1 MMKSNYQTALSFYGK
16 TRIVLVLLGIIP
28 FLLVIYLFVYGKI
41 DITDMISLFSALAL
55 FSILTGFSL
64 MRRSADQLVHLAKE
78 TSMVEAGKKSG
89 PITIKADQELNDIAS
104 HFNSMFTQLN
114 EANREIKNQ
123 SIQLMIYAKDISL
136 AHKRTKQ
143 EEALRNRLSRY
154 VGENL
159 VEKVIHSKNGVL
171 LENERKEITIL
182 FADIRSFTAIAE
194 RLEAEEVVFMLSQF
208 FDIMVGI
215 IFNNNGVLDKFVG
228 DQLMAIFGLIP
239 SKNNNS
245 YNAIHAAIEMQ
256 NATKEL
262 MKVRAKEDKDTF
274 EIGIGINTG
283 SAIVGNL
290 GSENRMDYTAI
301 GNSVNVA
308 AKLQQIAKG
317 GTIIIGEQTYRQS
330 QGNFHIEKKVKLRL
344 KNKTEPVICYEV
356 SG

>member
-1 MMKSNYQTALSFYGK
+1 MKSNYQTALSFSGK
-16 TRIVLVLLGIIP
+16 IRIVLVLLAIIP
-28 FLLVIYLFVYGKI
+28 FLLVIYLFFYGKI
-41 DITDMISLFSALAL
+41 GITDMVGLFSVLAL
-55 FSILTGFSL
+55 FSILAGFSL
-64 MRRSADQLVHLAKE
+64 LRSSADQLVHLAKE
-78 TSMVEAGKKSG
+78 TSMVEAGEKDK
-89 PITIKADQELNDIAS
+89 PITINADQELKDIAS
-104 HFNSMFTQLN
+104 HFNSMFTRLN
-114 EANREIKNQ
+114 EANRDIKNQ

-136 AHKRTKQ
+136 AHKKTKQ
-143 EEALRNRLSRY
+143 EEELRNRLSRY

-159 VEKVIHSKNGVL
+159 VEKIIHSKNGVL

-194 RLEAEEVVFMLSQF
+194 RLEAEKVVSMLNQF

-215 IFNNNGVLDKFVG
+215 IFKHNGVLDKFIG
-228 DQLMAIFGLIP
+228 DQLMAIFGIIP

-256 NATKEL
+256 HATKEL
-262 MKVRAKEDKDTF
+262 MKERAKENKDTF

-301 GNSVNVA
+301 GNSVNIA

-317 GTIIIGEQTYRQS
+317 GTIIIGEQTYSQI
-330 QGNFHIEKKVKLRL
+330 QGNFQKKKKMKLRL
-344 KNKTEPVICYEV
+344 KNKTKPVICYEV

>member
-1 MMKSNYQTALSFYGK
+1 MKSNYKNSLSFCGK

-28 FLLVIYLFVYGKI
+28 FLLVIYLFIHGKI

-64 MRRSADQLVHLAKE
+64 LRSSADQLVNLAKE
-78 TSMVEAGKKSG
+78 TSMVEAGEKSE

-104 HFNSMFTQLN
+104 HFNSVFTKLN
-114 EANREIKNQ
+114 EANRDIKDQ
-123 SIQLMIYAKDISL
+123 SIQLMIYAKDISQSN
-136 AHKRTKQ
+136 KRIK
-143 EEALRNRLSRY
+143 EEEELRNRLSRY

-159 VEKVIHSKNGVL
+159 VEKLINSKNGVF

-182 FADIRSFTAIAE
+182 FVDIRSFTAIAE
-194 RLEAEEVVFMLSQF
+194 RLEAEKVVSMLNQF
-208 FDIMVGI
+208 FDIMVNI
-215 IFNNNGVLDKFVG
+215 IFKNHGILDKFVG
-228 DQLMAIFGLIP
+228 DQLMAVFGLIP

-245 YNAIHAAIEMQ
+245 YDAIHAAIEMQ
-256 NATKEL
+256 NATEEL
-262 MKVRAKEDKDTF
+262 MKVRAKENKDTF

-301 GNSVNVA
+301 GDSVNVA

-317 GTIIIGEQTYRQS
+317 GKIIIGEQTYLQS

-344 KNKTEPVICYEV
+344 KNKIEPVICYEV
-356 SG
+356 SR

>member
-1 MMKSNYQTALSFYGK
+1 
-16 TRIVLVLLGIIP
+16 
-28 FLLVIYLFVYGKI
+28 
-41 DITDMISLFSALAL
+41 
-55 FSILTGFSL
+55 
-64 MRRSADQLVHLAKE
+64 
-78 TSMVEAGKKSG
+78 
-89 PITIKADQELNDIAS
+89 LNDIAS
-104 HFNSMFTQLN
+104 HFNSMFTKLN
-114 EANREIKNQ
+114 EANRDIKNQ

-143 EEALRNRLSRY
+143 EEELRNRLSRY

-194 RLEAEEVVFMLSQF
+194 RLEAEEVVSMLNQF

-215 IFNNNGVLDKFVG
+215 IFKNNGVLDKFVG

-256 NATKEL
+256 HATKEL

-308 AKLQQIAKG
+308 AKLQQIARG
-317 GTIIIGEQTYRQS
+317 GKIIIGEQTYRQS

-356 SG
+356 SR

>member
-1 MMKSNYQTALSFYGK
+1 MKSNYQTALSFSGK
-16 TRIVLVLLGIIP
+16 IRIVLVLLALIP
-28 FLLVIYLFVYGKI
+28 FLLVIYLFFYGKI
-41 DITDMISLFSALAL
+41 DITDMVGLFSVLAL
-55 FSILTGFSL
+55 FSILAGFSL
-64 MRRSADQLVHLAKE
+64 LRSSADQLVHLAKE
-78 TSMVEAGKKSG
+78 TSMVEAGEKNE
-89 PITIKADQELNDIAS
+89 PITINADQELKDIAN
-104 HFNSMFTQLN
+104 HFNSMFTRLN
-114 EANREIKNQ
+114 EANRDIKNQ

-136 AHKRTKQ
+136 AHKKTKQ
-143 EEALRNRLSRY
+143 EEKLRDRLSRY

-159 VEKVIHSKNGVL
+159 LEKMIHSKNGVL

-182 FADIRSFTAIAE
+182 FADIRSFTTIAE
-194 RLEAEEVVFMLSQF
+194 RLEAEKVVSMLNQF

-215 IFNNNGVLDKFVG
+215 IFKHNGVLDKFVG

-239 SKNNNS
+239 SKKNNS

-256 NATKEL
+256 HATKEL
-262 MKVRAKEDKDTF
+262 MKERVKENKDTF

-301 GNSVNVA
+301 GNSVNIA

-317 GTIIIGEQTYRQS
+317 GTIIIGEQTYSQI
-330 QGNFHIEKKVKLRL
+330 QGNFQIEKKMKLRL
-344 KNKTEPVICYEV
+344 KNKTKPIICYEV

>member
-1 MMKSNYQTALSFYGK
+1 MKSNYQTALSFSGK
-16 TRIVLVLLGIIP
+16 TRIVLVLLALIP
-28 FLLVIYLFVYGKI
+28 FLLVIYLFFYGKI
-41 DITDMISLFSALAL
+41 DITDMVCLFSALAL
-55 FSILTGFSL
+55 FSILAGFSL
-64 MRRSADQLVHLAKE
+64 LRSSADQLVHLAKE
-78 TSMVEAGKKSG
+78 TSMVEAGEKNE
-89 PITIKADQELNDIAS
+89 PITIKADQEMKDIAS
-104 HFNSMFTQLN
+104 HFNSMFTRLN
-114 EANREIKNQ
+114 EANRDIKNQ

-136 AHKRTKQ
+136 AHKKTKQ
-143 EEALRNRLSRY
+143 EEELRNRLSRY

-159 VEKVIHSKNGVL
+159 VEKMIHSKNGVL
-171 LENERKEITIL
+171 PENERKEITLL
-182 FADIRSFTAIAE
+182 FADIRSFTTIAE
-194 RLEAEEVVFMLSQF
+194 RLEAEKVVSMLNQF

-215 IFNNNGVLDKFVG
+215 IFKHNGVLDKFVG

-256 NATKEL
+256 HATKEL
-262 MKVRAKEDKDTF
+262 MKERAKENKDTF

-301 GNSVNVA
+301 GNSVNIA

-317 GTIIIGEQTYRQS
+317 GTIIIGEQTYSQI
-330 QGNFHIEKKVKLRL
+330 QGNFQIEKKMKLHL
-344 KNKTEPVICYEV
+344 KNKTKPVICYEV

>member
-1 MMKSNYQTALSFYGK
+1 MKSNYQTALSFSGK
-16 TRIVLVLLGIIP
+16 IRIVLVLLALIP
-28 FLLVIYLFVYGKI
+28 FLLVIYLFFYGKI
-41 DITDMISLFSALAL
+41 DITDMVGLFSVLAL
-55 FSILTGFSL
+55 FSILAGFSL
-64 MRRSADQLVHLAKE
+64 LRSSADQLVHLAKE
-78 TSMVEAGKKSG
+78 TSMVETGKKNE
-89 PITIKADQELNDIAS
+89 PITINADQELKDIAS
-104 HFNSMFTQLN
+104 HFNSMFTRLK
-114 EANREIKNQ
+114 EANRDIKNQ

-136 AHKRTKQ
+136 AHKKTKQ
-143 EEALRNRLSRY
+143 EEELRNRLSRY

-159 VEKVIHSKNGVL
+159 VEKIIHSKNGVL

-194 RLEAEEVVFMLSQF
+194 RLEAEKVVSMLNQY

-215 IFNNNGVLDKFVG
+215 IFKHNGILDKFVG
-228 DQLMAIFGLIP
+228 DQLMAIFGLIH
-239 SKNNNS
+239 SKHNNS

-256 NATKEL
+256 HATKEL
-262 MKVRAKEDKDTF
+262 MKERVKENKDTF

-301 GNSVNVA
+301 GNSVNIA

-317 GTIIIGEQTYRQS
+317 GTIVIGEQTYS
-330 QGNFHIEKKVKLRL
+330 QIKGNFQIEKKMKLRL
-344 KNKTEPVICYEV
+344 KNKTKPVICYEV

>member
-1 MMKSNYQTALSFYGK
+1 
-16 TRIVLVLLGIIP
+16 
-28 FLLVIYLFVYGKI
+28 
-41 DITDMISLFSALAL
+41 
-55 FSILTGFSL
+55 
-64 MRRSADQLVHLAKE
+64 
-78 TSMVEAGKKSG
+78 
-89 PITIKADQELNDIAS
+89 
-104 HFNSMFTQLN
+104 MFTKLN
-114 EANREIKNQ
+114 EANRDIKDQ

-136 AHKRTKQ
+136 AHKRRKQ

-182 FADIRSFTAIAE
+182 FADIRAFTAISE
-194 RLEAEEVVFMLSQF
+194 RLEAEEVVSMLNQF

-215 IFNNNGVLDKFVG
+215 IFKNNGILDKFIG

-239 SKNNNS
+239 SKKNNS
-245 YNAIHAAIEMQ
+245 YNAIHTAIEMQ
-256 NATKEL
+256 NATEEL
-262 MKVRAKEDKDTF
+262 MKKRAKENKDTF
-274 EIGIGINTG
+274 EMGIGINTG

-290 GSENRMDYTAI
+290 DSENRMDYTAI

-317 GTIIIGEQTYRQS
+317 GTIIIGEETYRQS

-356 SG
+356 SR

>member
-1 MMKSNYQTALSFYGK
+1 MQSNYQNSLSFCGK
-16 TRIVLVLLGIIP
+16 TRIILALLGIIP

-64 MRRSADQLVHLAKE
+64 LRSSADQLVHLAKE
-78 TSMVEAGKKSG
+78 TSMVETGDKSE

-104 HFNSMFTQLN
+104 HFNSMFKKLN
-114 EANREIKNQ
+114 EANRDIKDQ

-143 EEALRNRLSRY
+143 EEELRNRLSRY

-182 FADIRSFTAIAE
+182 FADIRSFTAISE
-194 RLEAEEVVFMLSQF
+194 RLKAEEVVSMLNQF
-208 FDIMVGI
+208 FDIMVDI

-228 DQLMAIFGLIP
+228 DQLMAVFGLIP

-245 YNAIHAAIEMQ
+245 YNAMQAAIEMQ

-262 MKVRAKEDKDTF
+262 MKKRAKEDKDTF

-317 GTIIIGEQTYRQS
+317 GKIIIGEQTYRQI
-330 QGNFHIEKKVKLRL
+330 QGNFHIEKKVKLHL

-356 SG
+356 SR

>member
-1 MMKSNYQTALSFYGK
+1 MKSNYQHSLSFSGK
-16 TRIVLVLLGIIP
+16 TRIILALSGIMP
-28 FLLVIYLFVYGKI
+28 FLLVIYLFFYGKI
-41 DITDMISLFSALAL
+41 DITDMISLFSVLAL

-64 MRRSADQLVHLAKE
+64 LRSSAEQLAHLAKE
-78 TSMVEAGKKSG
+78 TSLVEAGEKNE

-104 HFNSMFTQLN
+104 HFNSVFTKLN
-114 EANREIKNQ
+114 EANRDIKDQ

-159 VEKVIHSKNGVL
+159 VEKLINSKDGIL

-182 FADIRSFTAIAE
+182 FADIRAFTAISE
-194 RLEAEEVVFMLSQF
+194 RLKAEEVVSMLNQF
-208 FDIMVGI
+208 FDIMVDI
-215 IFNNNGVLDKFVG
+215 IFKNNGVLDKFVG
-228 DQLMAIFGLIP
+228 DQLMALFGLIP

-256 NATKEL
+256 NATEEL
-262 MKVRAKEDKDTF
+262 MKKRAKENKDTF

-283 SAIVGNL
+283 IAIVGNL

-308 AKLQQIAKG
+308 ARLQQIAKG
-317 GTIIIGEQTYRQS
+317 GKIIIGEQTYDQTKGR
-330 QGNFHIEKKVKLRL
+330 FHIQEKVKLRL

>member
-1 MMKSNYQTALSFYGK
+1 MKSNYQTTLSFYGK
-16 TRIVLVLLGIIP
+16 TRIVLVLLGLIP
-28 FLLVIYLFVYGKI
+28 FLLVIYLFFYDKI
-41 DITDMISLFSALAL
+41 DITGMISLFSVLAL

-78 TSMVEAGKKSG
+78 TSMVEAGGKNE
-89 PITIKADQELNDIAS
+89 PITIKADQELKDIAS
-104 HFNSMFTQLN
+104 HFNSMFTKLN
-114 EANREIKNQ
+114 EANRDIKNQ
-123 SIQLMIYAKDISL
+123 SIQLMIYAQDISL
-136 AHKRTKQ
+136 AHQRTKQ

-182 FADIRSFTAIAE
+182 FADIRSFTTIAE
-194 RLEAEEVVFMLSQF
+194 RLEAEEVVSMLNQF

-215 IFNNNGVLDKFVG
+215 IFKNNGVLDKFVG

-245 YNAIHAAIEMQ
+245 YNAIHAALEMQ
-256 NATKEL
+256 HATKEL

-308 AKLQQIAKG
+308 AKLQQIARG
-317 GTIIIGEQTYRQS
+317 GKIIIGEQTYRQS
-330 QGNFHIEKKVKLRL
+330 QGNFHIVKKVKLRL

-356 SG
+356 SR

>member
-1 MMKSNYQTALSFYGK
+1 MKSNYQTALSFYGK
-16 TRIVLVLLGIIP
+16 TRIVLVLLGLIP
-28 FLLVIYLFVYGKI
+28 FLLVIYLFFYGKI
-41 DITDMISLFSALAL
+41 DITDMISLFSVLAL

-64 MRRSADQLVHLAKE
+64 LRNSADKLVHLAKE
-78 TSMVEAGKKSG
+78 TSMVEAGEKSG
-89 PITIKADQELNDIAS
+89 PITIKADQELNDIAN

-114 EANREIKNQ
+114 EANRDIKNQ
-123 SIQLMIYAKDISL
+123 SMQLMIYAKDISL

-194 RLEAEEVVFMLSQF
+194 RLEAEEVVSMLNQF

-245 YNAIHAAIEMQ
+245 YNAIQAAIEMQ
-256 NATKEL
+256 HATREL

-283 SAIVGNL
+283 NAIVGNL

-317 GTIIIGEQTYRQS
+317 GKIIIGEQTYRQS
-330 QGNFHIEKKVKLRL
+330 QGNFHTEKKVKLRL
-344 KNKTEPVICYEV
+344 KNKTDPVICYEV
-356 SG
+356 SR

>member
-1 MMKSNYQTALSFYGK
+1 MKSNYQTALSFYGK
-16 TRIVLVLLGIIP
+16 TRIVLVLLGLIP
-28 FLLVIYLFVYGKI
+28 FLLVIYLFFYGKI
-41 DITDMISLFSALAL
+41 DITGMISLFSVLAL

-78 TSMVEAGKKSG
+78 TSMVEAGGKNE
-89 PITIKADQELNDIAS
+89 PITIKADQELKDIAS
-104 HFNSMFTQLN
+104 HFNSMFTKLN
-114 EANREIKNQ
+114 EANRDIKNQ

-136 AHKRTKQ
+136 AHQRTKQ
-143 EEALRNRLSRY
+143 EEVLRNRLSRY

-194 RLEAEEVVFMLSQF
+194 RLEAEEVVSMLNQF

-215 IFNNNGVLDKFVG
+215 IFKNNGVLDKFVG

-262 MKVRAKEDKDTF
+262 MKVWANEDKDTF

-308 AKLQQIAKG
+308 AKLQQIARG
-317 GTIIIGEQTYRQS
+317 GKIIIGEQTYRQI

-356 SG
+356 SR

>member
-1 MMKSNYQTALSFYGK
+1 MKSNYQTALSFYGK

-64 MRRSADQLVHLAKE
+64 LRSSADQLVHLAKE
-78 TSMVEAGKKSG
+78 TSMVEAGEKSES
-89 PITIKADQELNDIAS
+89 ITIKADQELNDIAS
-104 HFNSMFTQLN
+104 HFNSMFTKLH
-114 EANREIKNQ
+114 EANRDIKNQ

-159 VEKVIHSKNGVL
+159 LEKVIHSKNGVL

-182 FADIRSFTAIAE
+182 FADIRSFTAITE
-194 RLEAEEVVFMLSQF
+194 RLEAEEVVSMLNQF

-215 IFNNNGVLDKFVG
+215 IFKNNGVLDKFIG
-228 DQLMAIFGLIP
+228 DQLMAVFGLIP

-245 YNAIHAAIEMQ
+245 YDAIHAAIEMQ

-262 MKVRAKEDKDTF
+262 MKIRAKEDKDTF

-283 SAIVGNL
+283 RAIVGNL

-330 QGNFHIEKKVKLRL
+330 QGNFHIEKKGELRL

-356 SG
+356 SR